1 VDDGIGGSIYNN
13 QMTIEPIIPPNRLKR
28 ALQAGRSLV
37 GTFVVEFRQPVV
49 MQLLANA
56 GFDFVFIDNEHG
68 GFSMES
74 VGELSR
80 GAVLCGIT
88 PIVRVPDIAY
98 PYIAQTLDVGAQG
111 LMIPRITCAE
121 QVQEVVQQMRYPP
134 LGVRGSA
141 LERGLTGFKGGPVV
155 EVMENVHREILLVVQ
170 IETRQALENIAEIL
184 AVPGVDAALVGPNDL
199 AIALGIPGQMEH
211 PLLVEAIQKTVTA
224 CSQHQVWPAI
234 HLSNITLAAAWA
246 RQGMRMISTGS
257 EVSFIQ
263 RAGREAVA
271 AVRRGFEGGN

>member
-1 VDDGIGGSIYNN
+1 
-13 QMTIEPIIPPNRLKR
+13 MTSEPIIPPNRLKR

-37 GTFVVEFRQPVV
+37 GTFVVEIRQPAI

-74 VGELSR
+74 IAELSR
-80 GAVLCGIT
+80 AAVLCGVT

-111 LMIPRITCAE
+111 LMIPRVTCAE
-121 QVQEVVQQMRYPP
+121 QAREVVQKMRYPP
-134 LGVRGSA
+134 FGVRGSA
-141 LERGLTGFKGGPVV
+141 LERGLTGFKGGPVAQ
-155 EVMENVHREILLVVQ
+155 VMESVHRETLLVVQ
-170 IETRQALENIAEIL
+170 IETRQALENLAEIL
-184 AVPGVDAALVGPNDL
+184 AVPGLDVALVGPNDL

-211 PLLVEAIQKTVTA
+211 PILAEAIQKTIAA
-224 CSQHQVWPAI
+224 CQERQVWPAI
-234 HLSNITLAAAWA
+234 HLSNVNLAAAWA
-246 RQGMRMISTGS
+246 GQGMRMISTGS

-263 RAGREAVA
+263 RAGREAVTSI
-271 AVRRGFEGGN
+271 RKGFEGGK